1 MEKKLIFL
9 DIDGTL
15 TEPGSNT
22 PPGSALMA
30 IRQAQEEG
38 HRVFLCSGRSYAML
52 SPLLE
57 YGFDGVIASSGG
69 YIICGNQVLFD
80 CPMTQ
85 EQKLR
90 VLGVLKNN
98 GIFCTIEC
106 RDNSYTDE
114 SFKEFLKQNENDG
127 GNSELLR
134 WREQIESS
142 LGILPMK
149 AYQGQPIYKI
159 VIMCRFAQQLKEP
172 KELLEREFV
181 FCIQEGDQF
190 GIINGE
196 LVNRKFDKGRGLEQV
211 CRHFGY
217 SAKDAVAFGD
227 SMNDLEMI
235 RTAAFGV
242 CMENGSQALKNIADF
257 VCPPVSEDG
266 LYKGFVTL
274 GLIKGK

>member
-90 VLGVLKNN
+90 EIVEKDEGPTLVRSEPVAATMSFTFCSMNRETEEGGYVYGEDEALALAEKGNGFFLLNGHNIITEHGEIVVNN
-98 GIFCTIEC
+98 VGNVSSRTSFWVKDAIRRYGFDV
-106 RDNSYTDE
+106 RFSYIRTDE
-114 SFKEFLKQNENDG
+114 TPA
-127 GNSELLR
+127 
-134 WREQIESS
+134 
-142 LGILPMK
+142 ILIAKPPN
-149 AYQGQPIYKI
+149 AT
-159 VIMCRFAQQLKEP
+159 
-172 KELLEREFV
+172 
-181 FCIQEGDQF
+181 GD
-190 GIINGE
+190 
-196 LVNRKFDKGRGLEQV
+196 VKR
-211 CRHFGY
+211 
-217 SAKDAVAFGD
+217 
-227 SMNDLEMI
+227 
-235 RTAAFGV
+235 
-242 CMENGSQALKNIADF
+242 
-257 VCPPVSEDG
+257 
-266 LYKGFVTL
+266 
-274 GLIKGK
+274 